1 MRAILLT
8 CVMIGA
14 VGIAR
19 PAQADDAT
27 FKSPTGNINCLYLD
41 VKGEEEMRCDIS
53 QFTPSF
59 KTAPKGTSNEMIIC
73 TPALLH
79 GYSVT
84 PNAAT
89 GRAFCPTD
97 AVIDPGSSV
106 LPYGAS
112 ITRGGMTCVSETS
125 GMTCKN
131 AAGHGFSISR
141 AQQKVF

>member
-1 MRAILLT
+1 MRAILFT
-8 CVMIGA
+8 YVMIAAA
-14 VGIAR
+14 VIAR
-19 PAQADDAT
+19 PAEADDAT
-27 FKSPTGNINCLYLD
+27 FKTPTGNINCLYLD
-41 VKGEEEMRCDIS
+41 FKGEEEIRCDIS

-59 KTAPKGTSNEMIIC
+59 KTVPRGTSNEAIIC
-73 TPALLH
+73 TPALLR

-84 PNAAT
+84 PSAST

-106 LPYGAS
+106 LPYGAR

>member
-1 MRAILLT
+1 MRAIFAACTFLT
-8 CVMIGA
+8 VSA
-14 VGIAR
+14 QVTS
-19 PAQADDAT
+19 AQADDAT

-41 VKGEEEMRCDIS
+41 VKGEEEMRCDIT

-59 KTAPKGTSNEMIIC
+59 KTAPKGTSNEMIVC